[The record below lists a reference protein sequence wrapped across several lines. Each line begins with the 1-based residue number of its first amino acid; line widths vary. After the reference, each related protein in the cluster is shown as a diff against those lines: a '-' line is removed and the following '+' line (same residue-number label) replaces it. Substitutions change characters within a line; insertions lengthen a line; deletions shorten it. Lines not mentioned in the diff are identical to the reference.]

1 MKDAFTVLIQNRTEF
16 EKGNPATVFLS
27 LPATKE
33 ELHEAMKALNITA
46 DNPQD
51 FFLNGYSTAEGR
63 RIEIPSDWIRDG
75 DIDKINFLA
84 ARLEE
89 MTPEQ
94 LERLDAVMHSGFMP
108 ESLDKLID
116 HTYNTDFYS
125 YVPGILSY
133 KELGDYF
140 LNDSGKVQMPEEWKA
155 GIDKES
161 FGFNA
166 ALHEDGKLTDY
177 GYTKLIY
184 ENGERTQ
191 EAGKRITGDTDPNLG
206 KFLNFEEQPKDPA
219 ALHGV
224 LLEEKYNQHRL
235 NCGNIKEHIETLS
248 GKGKEKKPSLRAQ
261 LAQDKKTVNAAPKK
275 QTAKS
280 KNKGLEV

>member
-1 MKDAFTVLIQNRTEF
+1 MKDDFSMLIQNHTEF

-51 FFLNGYSTAEGR
+51 FFLNGYSTADNR
-63 RIEIPSDWIRDG
+63 HIEIPFDWIRDG
-75 DIDKINFLA
+75 DLDRINYLA
-84 ARLEE
+84 SRLEE

-94 LERLDAVMHSGFMP
+94 LERLDAVMHSGFKP
-108 ESLDKLID
+108 ESLDKLIG

-125 YVPGILSY
+125 YVSGILSY

-140 LNDSGKVQMPEEWKA
+140 LNDSGKVQMPKEWKA

-166 ALHEDGKLTDY
+166 AFHEDGKLTDSSLSFCFRMWC
-177 GYTKLIY
+177 T
-184 ENGERTQ
+184 T
-191 EAGKRITGDTDPNLG
+191 ITAR
-206 KFLNFEEQPKDPA
+206 E
-219 ALHGV
+219 
-224 LLEEKYNQHRL
+224 
-235 NCGNIKEHIETLS
+235 CLS
-248 GKGKEKKPSLRAQ
+248 
-261 LAQDKKTVNAAPKK
+261 
-275 QTAKS
+275 AKS
-280 KNKGLEV
+280 LIREMSP

>member
-1 MKDAFTVLIQNRTEF
+1 MKDDFTVLIQNRTEF

-51 FFLNGYSTAEGR
+51 FFLNGYSTADNR

-75 DIDKINFLA
+75 DLDRINYLA

-94 LERLDAVMHSGFMP
+94 LEKLDAVMHSNFKP

-133 KELGDYF
+133 KELGGYF
-140 LNDSGKVQMPEEWKA
+140 LNA
-155 GIDKES
+155 GGMES
-161 FGFNA
+161 R
-166 ALHEDGKLTDY
+166 D
-177 GYTKLIY
+177 
-184 ENGERTQ
+184 
-191 EAGKRITGDTDPNLG
+191 
-206 KFLNFEEQPKDPA
+206 
-219 ALHGV
+219 
-224 LLEEKYNQHRL
+224 
-235 NCGNIKEHIETLS
+235 
-248 GKGKEKKPSLRAQ
+248 
-261 LAQDKKTVNAAPKK
+261 
-275 QTAKS
+275 
-280 KNKGLEV
+280 